1 MRYFEEWSA
10 KGWIIIPQKGNRTFS
25 FLSCYI
31 FFNVLRWWVRCW
43 QAFILDLS
51 LSPFYGPLT
60 LLLEAFIVGYL
71 ILVYFVSTTNL
82 WTEHCFNCTNVQV
95 QKRQTT
101 HVFLHSR
108 QIWTMF
114 INIYKIKIFF
124 QNISCFILYVLARA
138 AVLGRHLGKF
148 LALGCGGQHLKINYF
163 PSSSSTSSSSLSS

>member
-1 MRYFEEWSA
+1 MDYCSTKRKLNFHFPFLFYLFQCDGWSA
-10 KGWIIIPQKGNRTFS
+10 DKLI
-25 FLSCYI
+25 FLIYLY
-31 FFNVLRWWVRCW
+31 FHFL
-43 QAFILDLS
+43 